1 MKKLFGLL
9 TALILAVVMIF
20 PMGVFAD
27 AGGNTSNANGIP
39 ASATVYYGDVDW
51 ESNDLPDEF
60 YVVKTEKLGTEWLG
74 FIVKN
79 CGYLTPC
86 LNTTQVQKKFQTK
99 SITRIHIR
107 TITHM

>member
-51 ESNDLPDEF
+51 ESNDF
-60 YVVKTEKLGTEWLG
+60 G

>member
-1 MKKLFGLL
+1 MKKSFGLL

-51 ESNDLPDEF
+51 
-60 YVVKTEKLGTEWLG
+60 
-74 FIVKN
+74 
-79 CGYLTPC
+79 
-86 LNTTQVQKKFQTK
+86 
-99 SITRIHIR
+99 
-107 TITHM
+107 

>member
-39 ASATVYYGDVDW
+39 ASARYITGMW
-51 ESNDLPDEF
+51 IGN
-60 YVVKTEKLGTEWLG
+60 
-74 FIVKN
+74 
-79 CGYLTPC
+79 
-86 LNTTQVQKKFQTK
+86 QT
-99 SITRIHIR
+99 ICRMNFTL
-107 TITHM
+107 

>member
-39 ASATVYYGDVDW
+39 ASATVTGMW
-51 ESNDLPDEF
+51 IGN
-60 YVVKTEKLGTEWLG
+60 
-74 FIVKN
+74 
-79 CGYLTPC
+79 
-86 LNTTQVQKKFQTK
+86 QT
-99 SITRIHIR
+99 ICRMNFTL
-107 TITHM
+107 